1 MVSSNEVEYE
11 IPREFNNWIIPQRWM
26 KQKVESSKCECLLS
40 CQLSLQLPTSVA
52 FGLDL
57 QLTLGKQEEVFAEP
71 LWGTA
76 ESCLEDLAGT
86 VCSFP
91 LQAWQSLRSPKCVL
105 ALYFAGKCECG
116 KCTCYPPGDRRV
128 YGRTC
133 ECDNRRCEDLDGVIC
148 GGEPFSQPSAPCGQ
162 LASPAFLV
170 LLIL

>member
-1 MVSSNEVEYE
+1 
-11 IPREFNNWIIPQRWM
+11 M
-26 KQKVESSKCECLLS
+26 KYPESSITELFLKDEWSRKWKVVNANAFWAGNCHFS
-40 CQLSLQLPTSVA
+40 SRPPTSVA

-57 QLTLGKQEEVFAEP
+57 QLTLGRQEEVFAEL

-91 LQAWQSLRSPKCVL
+91 LQARQSLWSPKCVL